1 MSFSKYTRIGV
12 KYVTTITNGNLDRDL
27 HEQALLSNDSSNLSY
42 TGASEE
48 GNIDMGNFIK
58 PRVPFTPTDKKSK
71 MSEDKTALQ
80 SSSKSSKS
88 GSTDRLPTD

>member
-1 MSFSKYTRIGV
+1 MKEDHVSFSKYTRIGV
-12 KYVTTITNGNLDRDL
+12 KYVTTITNGNLGRDL

-58 PRVPFTPTDKKSK
+58 PRVPFTTNRQ
-71 MSEDKTALQ
+71 EI
-80 SSSKSSKS
+80 
-88 GSTDRLPTD
+88 